1 MNLIGNGML
10 ALLRHPDQ
18 LTRLRADPSLIRS
31 AVEELLRYDGPVQRT
46 GRLAL
51 EGVEIGGQRIQA
63 GDSVTAF
70 LGAANRDPAQFA
82 DPDRLDIARADNHH
96 LAFGGGIHYCVGAP
110 LARLEAQIAIDS
122 LLRRLPG
129 LRLQTDAPAWRQT
142 AVLRGLQALP
152 LATGE
157 AHPTVR

>member
-1 MNLIGNGML
+1 M
-10 ALLRHPDQ
+10 
-18 LTRLRADPSLIRS
+18 
-31 AVEELLRYDGPVQRT
+31 RYDGPVQRT

-51 EGVEIGGQRIQA
+51 EDIEIAGQRIRA

-82 DPDRLDIARADNHH
+82 DPDRLDIARGNNYH
-96 LAFGGGIHYCVGAP
+96 LAFGGGIQYCVGAP
-110 LARLEAQIAIDS
+110 LARLEAQIAINT

-152 LATGE
+152 VA
-157 AHPTVR
+157 A